1 MLRRTVRLIALSN
14 DAFALA
20 AANFHLPIHQW
31 GADSKSTQ
39 TVSSVRESPTWRL
52 YLRTV
57 NQLVGLNPDGRTP
70 EYATLQDRLVGLPR
84 GYSWKIQYLRCLY
97 ESPSDLHMLDWHRDT
112 IHQSFSTEETF
123 QSYILNRIEKV
134 WQMCQE
140 HYEPFEG
147 IQLQQFRPSLLVLEA
162 IDGNEELAGNL
173 DFLLNILGALRS
185 ESNPISKTMYDIV
198 WRVERKRGTW
208 EYVPYET

>member
-20 AANFHLPIHQW
+20 AANFHFPIHRW

-39 TVSSVRESPTWRL
+39 TVSSFRESPTWRL
-52 YLRTV
+52 NLRTV

-84 GYSWKIQYLRCLY
+84 GYSWKIQYLRCIY
-97 ESPSDLHMLDWHRDT
+97 ESPTDLHMLDWQRDT

-123 QSYILNRIEKV
+123 QSYILDQINTV

-140 HYEPFEG
+140 HYEPFEE
-147 IQLQQFRPSLLVLEA
+147 IELQQFRPSLLVLEA
-162 IDGNEELAGNL
+162 VDGDEDLAGNL
-173 DFLLNILGALRS
+173 DFLINILRALRS
-185 ESNPISKTMYDIV
+185 ESNPISKAMYDIV

-208 EYVPYET
+208 EYIPYET